1 MSYKMSDVLLK
12 WWPAYL
18 VKHGAETT
26 EHQRKIMWALR
37 ACRTGELGQVL
48 YKCDDCGEKHLLDCS
63 CGNRHCPTC
72 QGDKILKWSKRQ
84 EAKLL
89 PGSTFLITFTI
100 PQELRSLILYL
111 QDKAYTVMF
120 DCAAAVL
127 KDMLRN
133 PKNLGVE
140 KIGFTSILH
149 TWGSLLQFHPHI
161 HILLSG
167 GGLTNEE
174 KWKRFKYKFAIPGQ
188 AASKVWLGKLLS
200 EMEKI
205 VGREKLPLDIS
216 KKGFFV
222 DCRYTGSGQSA
233 VRYISRYVSRVAI
246 SNSRIKKLDGDQITF
261 QYKDKKQKCQRECT
275 ISVFEFIRRFLKH
288 LLPAGF
294 MKIRHYG
301 FNHPNSKINLTF
313 VRIKIMEFSEKL
325 LDVIP
330 ENSKNETSTGG
341 AKTANTCIC
350 RKCGG
355 RLKLIYRL
363 RFIFPM
369 QFSSA

>member
-1 MSYKMSDVLLK
+1 MNYKMSDVLLNC
-12 WWPAYL
+12 WPAYL
-18 VKHGAETT
+18 RKHGAKTT
-26 EHQRKIMWALR
+26 KHQRKIMWALR
-37 ACRTGELGQVL
+37 SCRTGDLGQVL
-48 YKCDDCGEKHLLDCS
+48 YKCDDCGENHILDCS

-72 QGDKILKWSKRQ
+72 QGDKIFNWSKKQ
-84 EAKLL
+84 EGKLL

-167 GGLTNEE
+167 GGLTKEE

-200 EMEKI
+200 ELEKI
-205 VGREKLPLDIS
+205 VGRENLPRDIS
-216 KKGFFV
+216 KKGFLF
-222 DCRYTGSGQSA
+222 
-233 VRYISRYVSRVAI
+233 
-246 SNSRIKKLDGDQITF
+246 
-261 QYKDKKQKCQRECT
+261 
-275 ISVFEFIRRFLKH
+275 SVFL
-288 LLPAGF
+288 
-294 MKIRHYG
+294 
-301 FNHPNSKINLTF
+301 KINP
-313 VRIKIMEFSEKL
+313 IK
-325 LDVIP
+325 
-330 ENSKNETSTGG
+330 
-341 AKTANTCIC
+341 
-350 RKCGG
+350 
-355 RLKLIYRL
+355 
-363 RFIFPM
+363 
-369 QFSSA
+369 